1 MNYDPLACYRCGVRG
16 HLARNCPQ
24 TSTAQTQG
32 SGNAGPS
39 RRVFTQS
46 GQKGPKN
53 RGRGR
58 QARFGAMGIVY
69 DAEGYE
75 YPIDEEGQL
84 YIPYHPEQ
92 TAALGGT
99 EEENEKGTKN

>member
-1 MNYDPLACYRCGVRG
+1 
-16 HLARNCPQ
+16 
-24 TSTAQTQG
+24 
-32 SGNAGPS
+32 
-39 RRVFTQS
+39 
-46 GQKGPKN
+46 
-53 RGRGR
+53 
-58 QARFGAMGIVY
+58 MGIVY

-92 TAALGGT
+92 TAALGGN